1 MFMYSDTTFH
11 IVFEFIAA
19 WCTLSKRTHKH
30 KYMHSSFQKQSETNA
45 ALAKEHAAQIEK
57 TTSLESQLISLQS
70 ANDDLKFEVD
80 TLQTQMDKKADDHSH
95 VLQETT
101 EILQRTSDENE
112 ALNRALVCVS

>member
-1 MFMYSDTTFH
+1 MCCETPFQS
-11 IVFEFIAA
+11 VFEFVDAC
-19 WCTLSKRTHKH
+19 CTLSTGTHEH
-30 KYMHSSFQKQSETNA
+30 KYTHLSFQKQSDTNA

-57 TTSLESQLISLQS
+57 TTSLESQLTGLQC
-70 ANDDLKFEVD
+70 ANDDLKSEVD